1 MNKAEKTKE
10 QPFSKSVLADEIMEQ
25 GYYSADEKS
34 TKPENH
40 KSRKSPKTHTAQKSS
55 TKPRSFGSAPLAKV
69 AVEIP
74 EALFTEMKLLVV
86 GKRSRFNIETAAAF
100 EMYIKASGSRRGT

>member
-25 GYYSADEKS
+25 GYYSGEKS
-34 TKPENH
+34 TKPENQ
-40 KSRKSPKTHTAQKSS
+40 KSRKSPKTHTAQKNS

-74 EALFTEMKLLVV
+74 EALFTEMKRLVV
-86 GKRSRFNIETAAAF
+86 DKRSRFNTETAAAF
-100 EMYIKASGSRRGT
+100 EMYIKANSSSRRT